1 LKNLAVAT
9 KTLSITA
16 ASCWSTLTKTRLC
29 LEQPASPIAQHSTKS
44 KASLIRERA
53 PNHHRRWPRFP
64 VTAPVGAALMPPR
77 RAPCCILL
85 IVVKPKPEQDEKGRF
100 IAGKSGNGGRKPGS
114 RAKLGEAFV
123 ADLCADWEKHGIE
136 TIARVREQRPH
147 EYLSLRLLSRD
158 SRKEKDRSQRSTR
171 VYRFGN
177 APRWWWRRSIDR
189 QRIANGGANLNQTHP
204 SRLCLSV
211 QALGTRS

>member
-1 LKNLAVAT
+1 MGQELKVTENRLRR
-9 KTLSITA
+9 IA
-16 ASCWSTLTKTRLC
+16 ARRGYRLEKSRRRDKNAIDYGGFMLVDAYKNTVV

-77 RAPCCILL
+77 HAPCCILL
-85 IVVKPKPEQDEKGRF
+85 IMVKPKPAQDEKGRF
-100 IAGKSGNGGRKPGS
+100 IAGNSGNGGRKPGS

-147 EYLSLRLLSRD
+147 EYLKVVASILWINTLLWTSR
-158 SRKEKDRSQRSTR
+158 SRRPLF
-171 VYRFGN
+171 VF
-177 APRWWWRRSIDR
+177 
-189 QRIANGGANLNQTHP
+189 
-204 SRLCLSV
+204 
-211 QALGTRS
+211 